1 VDALA
6 PLGINLTFLIT
17 QIVNFVVLLLIL
29 RMWAWKPILRAL
41 EQRRERIAQGLED
54 ARVAAEA
61 RANAEK
67 EAQALLGRAQADANQ
82 KIREAAERAEQ
93 VAREIHAAAEKDA
106 AAVRQA
112 AAAEA
117 EQTRTAALAELRGQ
131 VAALAIAAAQK
142 LIGDSLDE
150 KRQRH
155 LVEEFFS
162 GIKDGRVV
170 VLEGEALQGASAEVT
185 SALPLTEAE
194 QEMVRKQLAKPLGAG
209 ASLSF
214 RVNPAILGGLVVRL
228 GDKVIDGS
236 VAGKLE
242 GLRQSLR

>member
-1 VDALA
+1 LEA
-6 PLGINLTFLIT
+6 LGINLGYLFV
-17 QIVNFVVLLLIL
+17 QILNFAIL
-29 RMWAWKPILRAL
+29 FVILRAWVYKPIVGLL
-41 EQRRERIAQGLED
+41 EKRREKIAQGLED

-67 EAQALLGRAQADANQ
+67 EAQAIVAQAQAEAGQ
-82 KIREAAERAEQ
+82 KVREASERAEQ
-93 VAREIHAAAEKDA
+93 VAREIRAEAEKEA
-106 AAVRQA
+106 MATREA

-117 EQTRTAALAELRGQ
+117 DEAKVRALGELRGQ

-150 KRQRH
+150 KRQRQ

-162 GIKDGRVV
+162 GVKDGRVV
-170 VLEGEALQGASAEVT
+170 ALDDVALQGAGAEIT
-185 SALPLTEAE
+185 SALPLTEEE
-194 QEMVRKQLAKPLGAG
+194 QSAIRKQLAKPLGSA

-214 RVNPAILGGLVVRL
+214 RVNPAILGGLVVRV
-228 GDKVIDGS
+228 GDKVIDDS

-242 GLRQSLR
+242 GLRQNLR

>member
-1 VDALA
+1 MEA
-6 PLGINLTFLIT
+6 LGINLGYLFV
-17 QIVNFVVLLLIL
+17 QILNFAIIFVVL
-29 RMWAWKPILRAL
+29 RVWVYRPILGLL
-41 EQRRERIAQGLED
+41 ERRRERIAQGLED

-82 KIREAAERAEQ
+82 KVRESAERAEQ

-106 AAVRQA
+106 AAVRA
-112 AAAEA
+112 AAAGEA
-117 EQTRTAALAELRGQ
+117 EQARSAALGELRGQ

-142 LIGDSLDE
+142 LIGESLDE

-155 LVEEFFS
+155 LVQEFFS

-170 VLEGEALQGASAEVT
+170 VLEGETLQGASAEVT

-194 QEMVRKQLAKPLGAG
+194 QDTVRKQLAKPLGAG
-209 ASLSF
+209 APLSF
-214 RVNPAILGGLVVRL
+214 RVNPAILGGLVIRV

>member
-1 VDALA
+1 MEA
-6 PLGINLTFLIT
+6 LGINLGYLLV
-17 QIVNFVVLLLIL
+17 QILNFAIIFVVL
-29 RMWAWKPILRAL
+29 RVWVYKPILGLL
-41 EQRRERIAQGLED
+41 ERRRERIAQGLED

-67 EAQALLGRAQADANQ
+67 EAQAILGRAQADANQ
-82 KIREAAERAEQ
+82 KVRESAERAEQ

-106 AAVRQA
+106 AAVRA
-112 AAAEA
+112 AAAGEA
-117 EQTRTAALAELRGQ
+117 EQARSAALGELRGQ

-142 LIGDSLDE
+142 LIGESLDE

-155 LVEEFFS
+155 LVQEFFS
-162 GIKDGRVV
+162 GIKEGRVV
-170 VLEGEALQGASAEVT
+170 VLEGESLQGASAEVT

-194 QEMVRKQLAKPLGAG
+194 QDTVRKQLAKPLGAG
-209 ASLSF
+209 APLSF
-214 RVNPAILGGLVVRL
+214 RVNPAILGGIVIRV

-236 VAGKLE
+236 VAGQLE

>member
-1 VDALA
+1 MEA
-6 PLGINLTFLIT
+6 LGINLGYLLV
-17 QIVNFVVLLLIL
+17 QILNFAIIFVVL
-29 RMWAWKPILRAL
+29 RVWVYKPILGLL
-41 EQRRERIAQGLED
+41 ERRRQRIAQGLED

-67 EAQALLGRAQADANQ
+67 EAQAILGQAQADANQ
-82 KIREAAERAEQ
+82 RVRESAERAEQ

-106 AAVRQA
+106 AAVREA
-112 AAAEA
+112 AAGEA
-117 EQTRTAALAELRGQ
+117 EQARSAALGELRGQ

-142 LIGDSLDE
+142 LIGESLDE

-155 LVEEFFS
+155 LVQEFFS

-170 VLEGEALQGASAEVT
+170 VLEGETLQGASAEVT

-194 QEMVRKQLAKPLGAG
+194 QDTVRKQLAKPLGAG
-209 ASLSF
+209 APLSF
-214 RVNPAILGGLVVRL
+214 RVNPAILGGLVIRV

>member
-1 VDALA
+1 LEA
-6 PLGINLTFLIT
+6 LGINLGYLLV
-17 QIVNFVVLLLIL
+17 QILNFAIIFVVL
-29 RMWAWKPILRAL
+29 RVWVYKPILGLL
-41 EQRRERIAQGLED
+41 ERRRQRIAQGLED

-82 KIREAAERAEQ
+82 KVRESAERAEQ

-106 AAVRQA
+106 AAVRA
-112 AAAEA
+112 AAAGEA
-117 EQTRTAALAELRGQ
+117 EQARSAALGELRGQ

-142 LIGDSLDE
+142 LIGESLDE

-155 LVEEFFS
+155 LVQEFFS

-170 VLEGEALQGASAEVT
+170 VLEGETLQGASAEVT

-194 QEMVRKQLAKPLGAG
+194 QDTVRKQLAKPLGAG
-209 ASLSF
+209 APLSF
-214 RVNPAILGGLVVRL
+214 RVNPAILGGLVIRV

>member
-1 VDALA
+1 LEA
-6 PLGINLTFLIT
+6 LGINLGYLLV
-17 QIVNFVVLLLIL
+17 QILNFAIIFVVL
-29 RMWAWKPILRAL
+29 RVWVYKPILGLL
-41 EQRRERIAQGLED
+41 ERRRERIAQGLED

-67 EAQALLGRAQADANQ
+67 EAQAILGRAQADANQ
-82 KIREAAERAEQ
+82 KVRESAERAEQ

-112 AAAEA
+112 AAGEA
-117 EQTRTAALAELRGQ
+117 EQARSAALGELRGQ

-142 LIGDSLDE
+142 LIGESLDE

-155 LVEEFFS
+155 LVQEFFS
-162 GIKDGRVV
+162 GIKEGRVV
-170 VLEGEALQGASAEVT
+170 VLEGETLQGASAEVT

-194 QEMVRKQLAKPLGAG
+194 QDTVRKQLAKPLGAG
-209 ASLSF
+209 APLSF
-214 RVNPAILGGLVVRL
+214 RVNPAILGGIVIRV

-236 VAGKLE
+236 VAGQLE

>member
-1 VDALA
+1 MEA
-6 PLGINLTFLIT
+6 LGINLGYLLV
-17 QIVNFVVLLLIL
+17 QILNFAIIFVVL
-29 RMWAWKPILRAL
+29 RVWVYKPIVGLL
-41 EQRRERIAQGLED
+41 EKRRERIAQGLED

-67 EAQALLGRAQADANQ
+67 EAQAILTQAQADANQ
-82 KIREAAERAEQ
+82 KIREASERAEQ
-93 VAREIHAAAEKDA
+93 VTREIRAAAEKDA
-106 AAVRQA
+106 AAVREA
-112 AAAEA
+112 AAGEA
-117 EQTRTAALAELRGQ
+117 EEARTTALGELRGQ

-142 LIGDSLDE
+142 LIGESLDE

-170 VLEGEALQGASAEVT
+170 VLEGESPKGASAEIT

-194 QEMVRKQLAKPLGAG
+194 QETVRKQLAKPLGAG

-214 RVNPAILGGLVVRL
+214 RVNPAILGGLVIRV

>member
-1 VDALA
+1 MEA
-6 PLGINLTFLIT
+6 LGINLGYLLV
-17 QIVNFVVLLLIL
+17 QILNFAIIFVVL
-29 RMWAWKPILRAL
+29 RVWVYKPILGLL
-41 EQRRERIAQGLED
+41 ERRRERIAQGLED

-67 EAQALLGRAQADANQ
+67 EAQAILGQAQADANQ
-82 KIREAAERAEQ
+82 RVRESAERAEQ

-106 AAVRQA
+106 AAVREA
-112 AAAEA
+112 AAGEA
-117 EQTRTAALAELRGQ
+117 EQARSAALGELRGQ

-142 LIGDSLDE
+142 LIGESLDE

-155 LVEEFFS
+155 LVQEFFS

-170 VLEGEALQGASAEVT
+170 VLEGETLQGASAEVT

-194 QEMVRKQLAKPLGAG
+194 QDTVRKQLAKPLGAG
-209 ASLSF
+209 APLSF
-214 RVNPAILGGLVVRL
+214 RVNPAILGGLVIRV

>member
-1 VDALA
+1 LEA
-6 PLGINLTFLIT
+6 LGINLGYLLV
-17 QIVNFVVLLLIL
+17 QILNFAIILVVL
-29 RMWAWKPILRAL
+29 RVWVYKPILGLL
-41 EQRRERIAQGLED
+41 EKRRERIAQGLED

-67 EAQALLGRAQADANQ
+67 EAQAILSAAQADANL
-82 KIREAAERAEQ
+82 KVREASERAKQ

-106 AAVRQA
+106 AAVREA
-112 AAAEA
+112 AAGEA
-117 EQTRTAALAELRGQ
+117 EQARTAALGELRGQ

-142 LIGDSLDE
+142 LIGESLDE

-162 GIKDGRVV
+162 GIKDGQVV
-170 VLEGEALQGASAEVT
+170 ILEGETLKGSSAEIT
-185 SALPLTEAE
+185 SALPLTETE
-194 QEMVRKQLAKPLGAG
+194 QETVRKQLAKPLGAG

-214 RVNPAILGGLVVRL
+214 QVKRAILGGLVVRV

>member
-1 VDALA
+1 MEA
-6 PLGINLTFLIT
+6 LGINLGYLFV
-17 QIVNFVVLLLIL
+17 QILNFAIIFVVL
-29 RMWAWKPILRAL
+29 RVWVYKPILGLL
-41 EQRRERIAQGLED
+41 ERRRERIAQGLED

-82 KIREAAERAEQ
+82 KVRESAERAEQ

-106 AAVRQA
+106 AAVRA
-112 AAAEA
+112 AAAGEA
-117 EQTRTAALAELRGQ
+117 EQARSAALGELRGQ

-142 LIGDSLDE
+142 LIGESLDE

-155 LVEEFFS
+155 LVQEFFS

-170 VLEGEALQGASAEVT
+170 VLEGETLQGASAEVT

-194 QEMVRKQLAKPLGAG
+194 QDTVRKQLAKPLGAG
-209 ASLSF
+209 APLSF
-214 RVNPAILGGLVVRL
+214 RVNPAILGGLVIRV